1 MTPGSRVRE
10 GLEVTDA
17 KAQNVGA
24 MDALIAK
31 YVGVQG
37 GLMRALL
44 ALQEADGYIDASA
57 LPKLAAAFNL
67 TKAEV
72 KGVISFYDDFARAP
86 KGEHVLRLCQAEA
99 CQAVGA
105 RELTQHACER
115 ADVAMG
121 DTRMDGRITI
131 EPVYCLGLCAN
142 GPAAMVDGKLKAAVG
157 EADIDALL
165 DAWEHE
171 A

>member
-1 MTPGSRVRE
+1 MRE

-17 KAQNVGA
+17 KAQNMGA

-31 YVGVQG
+31 YVDAQG
-37 GLMRALL
+37 GLMRALI
-44 ALQEADGYIDASA
+44 ALQDAYGYIDASA
-57 LPKLAAAFNL
+57 LPKLAAAFNI

-99 CQAVGA
+99 CQAVGS
-105 RELTQHACER
+105 RELTAHACKQ
-115 ADVAMG
+115 ADVAVG
-121 DTRMDGRITI
+121 ETRADGRITI
-131 EPVYCLGLCAN
+131 EPVYCLGLCVN
-142 GPAAMVDGKLKAAVG
+142 GPAAMVDGKLKARVS

-165 DAWEHE
+165 QVWEHE

>member
-1 MTPGSRVRE
+1 M
-10 GLEVTDA
+10 TDA
-17 KAQNVGA
+17 KAQNSGA
-24 MDALIAK
+24 MEALISK
-31 YVGVQG
+31 YTDMQG
-37 GLMRALL
+37 GLMRALV
-44 ALQEADGYIDASA
+44 ALQDEYGYIDAAA

-72 KGVISFYDDFARAP
+72 KGVISFYDDFTRAP

-105 RELTQHACER
+105 RELTRHACEK
-115 ADVAMG
+115 AEVAMG
-121 DTRMDGRITI
+121 ETRVDGRVTI

-142 GPAAMVDGKLKAAVG
+142 GPAAMVDGKLKARVS
-157 EADIDALL
+157 EADIDALVA
-165 DAWEHE
+165 AWEHE